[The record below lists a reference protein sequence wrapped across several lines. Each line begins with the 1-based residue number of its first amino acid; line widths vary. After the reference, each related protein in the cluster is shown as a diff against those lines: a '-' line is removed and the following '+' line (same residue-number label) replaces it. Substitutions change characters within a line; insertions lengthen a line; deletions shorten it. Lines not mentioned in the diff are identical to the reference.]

1 MPSLQAALDELLESG
16 RHDVSLVDRV
26 SFARMRQ
33 RGVRTAVSLDSDF
46 RGEGFK
52 LMLGQEQG

>member
-26 SFARMRQ
+26 SFAWMRQ

-46 RGEGFK
+46 RGEG
-52 LMLGQEQG
+52 

>member
-1 MPSLQAALDELLESG
+1 
-16 RHDVSLVDRV
+16 
-26 SFARMRQ
+26 MRQ

-52 LMLGQEQG
+52 LMLSQEQG